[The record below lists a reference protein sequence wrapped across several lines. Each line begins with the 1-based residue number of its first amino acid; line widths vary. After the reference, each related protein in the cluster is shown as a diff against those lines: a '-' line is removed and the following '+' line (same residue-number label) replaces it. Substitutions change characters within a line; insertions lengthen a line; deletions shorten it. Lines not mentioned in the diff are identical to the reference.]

1 MLHIADCT
9 QVDLKDDGIVLYQV
23 FEFTFYQTQ
32 QVYSGPWRDENQLV
46 LGWLSQRISTMS
58 VQTLMVGLKQFN
70 ICTEIHYSSNKLL
83 HEEEADVL

>member
-1 MLHIADCT
+1 ME
-9 QVDLKDDGIVLYQV
+9 LYCIK
-23 FEFTFYQTQ
+23 FFKLTFYQTQ
-32 QVYSGPWRDENQLV
+32 RVYSGPWRDENQLV
-46 LGWLSQRISTMS
+46 LGWLQRSSTMS